1 MWYQNAAKQC
11 DMIYDDYGE
20 NREDDLDEEDKEK
33 EKEKK
38 FLNKKRKL
46 EAKDCV
52 GRTALHYA
60 CLYNNLENVEILL
73 FEFASPLIKDHYN
86 KLPEDYSNDELI
98 KFFILR
104 AKNLIDINF
113 KRINFKESL
122 KAIRN
127 GLEFF
132 FNIPEETLRK
142 ML

>member
-1 MWYQNAAKQC
+1 MFDDFNQTALHVAAKRPR
-11 DMIYDDYGE
+11 GE
-20 NREDDLDEEDKEK
+20 II
-33 EKEKK
+33 
-38 FLNKKRKL
+38 KL
-46 EAKDCV
+46 ILKSGAKIDAQDIA